1 VRALHAARLST
12 SKEELMEAP
21 LSSVRRED
29 EMNVRLTWLEIEAVS
44 LGLRTLLIT
53 QPRDEALCGVAT
65 AGLAKLPGVLPSD
78 GQWSA
83 TGSENDM
90 NRRPTLLSSD

>member
-1 VRALHAARLST
+1 
-12 SKEELMEAP
+12 MEAP
-21 LSSVRRED
+21 LSSVRRDD
-29 EMNVRLTWLEIEAVS
+29 EMNVCLTWLEIEAVS

-53 QPRDEALCGVAT
+53 QPRDEVLRGVAA

-78 GQWSA
+78 GQWNA
-83 TGSENDM
+83 TAGEGEM